1 MQEGENTAGQGMRCR
16 HRQREKETARE
27 IERQRK
33 KDGFYTSLDKKSL
46 LEARGEEAAA
56 GKQETS

>member
-1 MQEGENTAGQGMRCR
+1 MRCR
-16 HRQREKETARE
+16 HRRREKETARE
-27 IERQRK
+27 IERERK

>member
-1 MQEGENTAGQGMRCR
+1 MRCR

-27 IERQRK
+27 IEREIERERK